1 MLHFRMGILPVVLL
15 VVASLIKSG
24 DETSIPLARKEED
37 DNYE

>member
-1 MLHFRMGILPVVLL
+1 
-15 VVASLIKSG
+15 VASLIKSG